1 MFEGLHIRISND
13 LLKENMLLS
22 RKQIPG
28 CMDGR
33 TNMGQTY
40 MPLTL
45 SGGCIKMSSPVLIT
59 SLE

>member
-1 MFEGLHIRISND
+1 VFEGLHIRISND

-28 CMDGR
+28 CMDGC
-33 TNMGQTY
+33 TNMSKTY
-40 MPLTL
+40 MTLTL
-45 SGGCIKMSSPVLIT
+45 SGGGINMSLPVLIT